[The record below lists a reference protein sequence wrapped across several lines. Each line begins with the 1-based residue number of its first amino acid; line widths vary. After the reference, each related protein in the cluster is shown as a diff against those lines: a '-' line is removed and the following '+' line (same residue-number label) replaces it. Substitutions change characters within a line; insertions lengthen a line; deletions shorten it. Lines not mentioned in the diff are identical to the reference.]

1 MEQFN
6 DDNVSADCSVFI
18 MVTYSFMLIG
28 LFLLYI
34 GAILCRDTQ
43 N

>member
-18 MVTYSFMLIG
+18 TPVIYVHCSEYV
-28 LFLLYI
+28 LLY
-34 GAILCRDTQ
+34 Q
-43 N
+43 VSV